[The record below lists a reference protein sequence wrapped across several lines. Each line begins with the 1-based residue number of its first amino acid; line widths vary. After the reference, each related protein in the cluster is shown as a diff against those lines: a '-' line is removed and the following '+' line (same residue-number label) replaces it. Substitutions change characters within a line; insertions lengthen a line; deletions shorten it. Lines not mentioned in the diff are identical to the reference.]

1 MFKITNNDLAKKTD
15 SQLASLFQEV
25 VRGIIPASP
34 DRPAAQSLLAM
45 IAAERAKRGP
55 RP

>member
-1 MFKITNNDLAKKTD
+1 MFKLNKDDLAKKTD
-15 SQLASLFQEV
+15 SQLAALFQEV
-25 VRGIIPASP
+25 AKGIIPASP
-34 DRPAAQSLLAM
+34 DRHAMQSLLAL

>member
-1 MFKITNNDLAKKTD
+1 MFKITSDDLAKKTD
-15 SQLASLFQEV
+15 SQLAALFQEV
-25 VRGIIPASP
+25 VKGIIPTSP

>member
-1 MFKITNNDLAKKTD
+1 MFKITKDDLAKKTD
-15 SQLASLFQEV
+15 AQLSALFQEV
-25 VRGIIPASP
+25 VKGIISANP
-34 DRPAAQSLLAM
+34 DRHAMQSLLTM